1 MTDLSKKH
9 LKFERCFSKLRIA
22 KSLSNVPF
30 RLNQRN
36 SGEFNSPVPSELKED
51 GTGKLD
57 SLESFPKFKELF
69 ALMGAN
75 LELIDAT
82 LSATM
87 ELLAEFKERQDK
99 LNERLYNLL
108 KSKSSDIDLKPS
120 FSLANTNEVQN
131 LDNDKLK
138 IDPNVSNLQIKALN
152 GSEMGS
158 TSKCQASCEFES
170 KTPDIDLNSSI
181 AFSNKVKS
189 QIVDGNEPK
198 FFLNDSNLQIN
209 IFNGSEMESS
219 SKFQTSDEFETSN
232 KNFLIEECSRKVNFP
247 RSSDINEEDLRKFTF
262 PERVLKPSLA
272 KEEFDNLKA
281 YFYQPPKFPV
291 CGDYRDINRYLLGY
305 YGLIPRI
312 FDEIARIIS
321 SIANTPLLASF
332 NALGFRIN
340 RLLEFLY
347 LYSTYWE

>member
-1 MTDLSKKH
+1 MSTSTKH

-22 KSLSNVPF
+22 KSLSNIPL
-30 RLNQRN
+30 RLIQRN
-36 SGEFNSPVPSELKED
+36 SGEFNSPVPSDSRED
-51 GTGKLD
+51 GTGKLN
-57 SLESFPKFKELF
+57 SLESSSKFKELF
-69 ALMGAN
+69 ALMEAN

-232 KNFLIEECSRKVNFP
+232 KNFLIEECSGKVNFP
-247 RSSDINEEDLRKFTF
+247 RLSDINEEALGKFIFPDRRKASLSKAFVSPLFATSAPAVNPSMFFNTFKNFFAYCVDTDSPVSKGEKFLRK
-262 PERVLKPSLA
+262 
-272 KEEFDNLKA
+272 
-281 YFYQPPKFPV
+281 
-291 CGDYRDINRYLLGY
+291 
-305 YGLIPRI
+305 
-312 FDEIARIIS
+312 
-321 SIANTPLLASF
+321 SIPLLAFFS
-332 NALGFRIN
+332 ALACRIN
-340 RLLEFLY
+340 RQLEFLY